1 MIYPY
6 KSADG
11 EAIEIEGSMLS
22 PPGEVVERNGKSF
35 RRVYVPPHLSV
46 TPGHIKG
53 YAQPKRWRPAL
64 DAGASL
70 DRNGTVVYH
79 SRAQQMEAMVP
90 QFARAMPK
98 HMDPDRLA
106 RIAMTEYRRN
116 PVLGTCSP
124 QSFFGALMQAA
135 QLGLEPGLVG
145 HSYLVPFRN
154 KKTGTTDVQF
164 IIG

>member
-1 MIYPY
+1 M
-6 KSADG
+6 AN
-11 EAIEIEGSMLS
+11 S
-22 PPGEVVERNGKSF
+22 PP
-35 RRVYVPPHLSV
+35 VPSLKDKV
-46 TPGHIKG
+46 ANKAGRAVATTEGAK
-53 YAQPKRWRPAL
+53 APKTL
-64 DAGASL
+64 
-70 DRNGTVVYH
+70 
-79 SRAQQMEAMVP
+79 AQQMEAMVP

-145 HSYLVPFRN
+145 HSYLVPFKNR
-154 KKTGTTDVQF
+154 KTGTTDVQF
-164 IIG
+164 MIG